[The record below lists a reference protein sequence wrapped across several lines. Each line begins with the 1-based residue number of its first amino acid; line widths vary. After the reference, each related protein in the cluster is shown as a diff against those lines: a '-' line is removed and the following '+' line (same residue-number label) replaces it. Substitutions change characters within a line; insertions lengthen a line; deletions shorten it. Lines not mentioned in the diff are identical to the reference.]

1 MLPKVTM
8 PDAPP
13 DTAEKTVKAQR
24 FKCDGCGADLKWNAQ
39 LQKLKCDFCGA
50 TKDVPADATGPGA
63 QVVEHDLFEGLA
75 ELPKGLGAQAA
86 IKTAKCQECGASVA
100 FPDGT
105 TATK

>member
-13 DTAEKTVKAQR
+13 DTAENVVKAQR
-24 FKCDGCGADLKWNAQ
+24 FKCDGCGAELNWNAQ

-50 TKDVPADATGPGA
+50 TKDVPPDPSGQAG
-63 QVVEHDLFEGLA
+63 QVVEHDLFKGLA
-75 ELPKGLGAQAA
+75 DLPRGLGAAAA

-100 FPDGT
+100 F
-105 TATK
+105 A